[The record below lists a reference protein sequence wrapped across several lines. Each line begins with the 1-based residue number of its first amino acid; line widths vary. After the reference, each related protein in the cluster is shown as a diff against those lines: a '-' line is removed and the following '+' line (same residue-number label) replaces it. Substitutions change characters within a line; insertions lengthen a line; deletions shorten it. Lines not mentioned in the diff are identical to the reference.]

1 MFSRLFLFLCSF
13 KRVFFFSFY
22 NVYLTL
28 PVFSVTKSGTSGF
41 QRFYSRPSRPVC
53 QQVIEE
59 CFKVVHRNHSESQDT
74 LWAVVWQHVI
84 WNLQERSPQCMACLL
99 LILTV
104 SFSFWMESPMVPA
117 VQWEWGDQQLLS
129 SEDSAGAPMTRRPQ
143 QVRGGSC
150 GGKVLLPSTLL
161 QHPERVPQGQ
171 WGCSQ
176 MRGLYTTTWMSAGE
190 GAPLSCGWGW
200 KLVQLQW
207 RTVWSFLSKL
217 KTELLHGSSNP
228 NPGVYPENTLLWK
241 DIPPP
246 CTQQHYLQQARH
258 GNNLSVHPQMNAIL
272 PIKIMK

>member
-13 KRVFFFSFY
+13 KRVFFFFFSFY

-104 SFSFWMESPMVPA
+104 SFSFWMESPMVPD
-117 VQWEWGDQQLLS
+117 VQWEWGTS
-129 SEDSAGAPMTRRPQ
+129 SFWAVRTVQEHPWPGGPSRFGVGAVEGKSSCHPPSYSAQNECPRGSEVAHKWGASTQPREWVL
-143 QVRGGSC
+143 VRGPPCPVGGDGSWC
-150 GGKVLLPSTLL
+150 SSSGEQSGVSSANWKQSYYMDPATPILVYTQKTLYF
-161 QHPERVPQGQ
+161 EKI
-171 WGCSQ
+171 
-176 MRGLYTTTWMSAGE
+176 Y
-190 GAPLSCGWGW
+190 
-200 KLVQLQW
+200 
-207 RTVWSFLSKL
+207 
-217 KTELLHGSSNP
+217 
-228 NPGVYPENTLLWK
+228 
-241 DIPPP
+241 PPP
-246 CTQQHYLQQARH
+246 VHSSTIY
-258 GNNLSVHPQMNAIL
+258 NNLDMETT
-272 PIKIMK
+272 